1 LAKGRTYR
9 KAFLFLLGLALSGC
23 AVPALRT
30 DSQKP
35 QVDSELTLVSGST
48 NRVLTSLQ
56 ISQALPKAKV
66 AVNDP
71 VYGKSKHYEGFWL
84 EDVLKLAGMRLDGE
98 NVLVFTSLD
107 GYQARLSRLGLLR
120 AKPLLAVR
128 DFDYPMGWEV
138 ITHGKE
144 KLTPGP
150 YYLVWQTSA
159 GSKEPGL
166 PWPYQINRLEVRN
179 AAESQ
184 RQLLPKGADARPD
197 VLRGFS
203 LFMKSCISCHSVNLE
218 GGVLGPELNIP
229 KNITEYRDRGYLV
242 EFIKDP
248 SSFRAKSKMP
258 AFNTSLSNEKIEDI
272 LSYLDWMR
280 DHKVLAGN

>member
-1 LAKGRTYR
+1 MAKARTYR
-9 KAFLFLLGLALSGC
+9 KAFLVLLGLALSGC
-23 AVPALRT
+23 AIPAFRT
-30 DSQKP
+30 NSHKP

-56 ISQALPKAKV
+56 MLQALPKAKV
-66 AVNDP
+66 TVNDP

-84 EDVLKLAGMRLDGE
+84 EDVLRLAGMRLDGE
-98 NVLVFTSLD
+98 KVLVFTSLD
-107 GYQARLSRLGLLR
+107 GYQARLSQLGLPH
-120 AKPLLAVR
+120 AKPMLAVR
-128 DFDYPMGWEV
+128 DLDYPMGWEV

-144 KLTPGP
+144 NLTPGP

-159 GSKEPGL
+159 GSKVAGL
-166 PWPYQINRLEVRN
+166 PWPYQINRLELRN

-184 RQLLPKGADARPD
+184 QQLLPKGADARPD

-229 KNITEYRDRGYLV
+229 KNITEYRDRSYLI

-248 SSFRAKSKMP
+248 NSFRAKSKMP
-258 AFNTSLSNEKIEDI
+258 AFNSSLSTEKIEDV
-272 LSYLDWMR
+272 LRYFEWMR
-280 DHKVLAGN
+280 DYKTKN